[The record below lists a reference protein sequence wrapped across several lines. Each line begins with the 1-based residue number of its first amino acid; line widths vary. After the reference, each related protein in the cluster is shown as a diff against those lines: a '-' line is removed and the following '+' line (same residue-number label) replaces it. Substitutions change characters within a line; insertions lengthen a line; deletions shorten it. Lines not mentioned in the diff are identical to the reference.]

1 MSVDHPTERHVPV
14 KGHRGIYYAVGK
26 SGRKVFYPRFRYPNG
41 QRRYGT
47 PRRTL
52 KAALDDQAAFRTESA
67 RGERQ
72 SPERKSLGEAKDSCF
87 AAFAGIAPR
96 TVDTY
101 ESLWRNHV
109 EPFFGARTPLRNID
123 LAAVLAFQG
132 HLVRDKELSHKT
144 IQVALSS
151 LSVILG
157 MPKSKGGLLSTP
169 FAKFP
174 ASADSRPRSFKI
186 AFSRTRK

>member
-52 KAALDDQAAFRTESA
+52 KAALDDQAAFRTKSA

-157 MPKSKGGLLSTP
+157 YAEEQGWIVVTP